1 MTPLLLDI
9 RRCIL
14 AEDEISDDASAALKQ
29 VRRTIRQTNQKVHQQ
44 LASIVN
50 SSSNKSMLQD
60 SLITMR
66 NGRYCIPVK
75 AEYRSSFPGMIHDQ
89 SATGSTLFI
98 EPMSVVQLN
107 NTLKELE
114 IQEQAEI
121 ERVLAAL
128 SEQVAAVA
136 EGHCL

>member
-1 MTPLLLDI
+1 
-9 RRCIL
+9 
-14 AEDEISDDASAALKQ
+14 
-29 VRRTIRQTNQKVHQQ
+29 
-44 LASIVN
+44 
-50 SSSNKSMLQD
+50 
-60 SLITMR
+60 MR

-114 IQEQAEI
+114 IQEEQAEI

-136 EGHCL
+136 EDIAYNVKILAKTGLYFCEGKVCKVL